1 MNYYCIRCGAEFS
14 RLNYYVKHVYKRALC
29 VATRSTEIPTEDNY
43 VRAPSSYKCTLCD
56 KSFADENNLLRHL
69 QSQQHKDTEW
79 QKSIAQ
85 MLHDQLSKQNKE
97 ISDMKVSQ
105 EQLKQELLAKMDC
118 AIVAKPDKDPNN
130 FNLNLNLNLNIENL
144 KDSKD
149 FISNDRKYHLLQ
161 RGMNA
166 MPFLVKDVN
175 FDPERPENHNMY
187 ISNIKTKTAQVK
199 ENGSWVKRDARQ
211 LVSDIIYDYDCKFF
225 RSFAED
231 PELEEEFPKATQFYY
246 KYIDITDS
254 KEAQKKIEN
263 EIMEM
268 LYNNREMIMETR
280 KKEEAVIKHRKIL
293 KQQKEAAEMKAKHKE
308 SKAEAIKINRSE
320 INIDSDAED

>member
-1 MNYYCIRCGAEFS
+1 MNYSCIRCDCKFT
-14 RLNYYVKHVYKRALC
+14 RLNHYLVHANKKSLC
-29 VATRSTEIPTEDNY
+29 PPTRSSEIPTDSNY
-43 VRAPSSYKCTLCD
+43 IEEPSIYACSICD
-56 KSFADENNLLRHL
+56 KIFADEKNLERHL
-69 QSQQHKDTEW
+69 ESKQHEKKTNELNAANEFKNLIKMLQEQGETINNMKASQENI
-79 QKSIAQ
+79 QKS
-85 MLHDQLSKQNKE
+85 
-97 ISDMKVSQ
+97 Q
-105 EQLKQELLAKMDC
+105 EELKQEFAKMGR
-118 AIVAKPDKDPNN
+118 AMVVTKPDKDPSN

-149 FISNDRKYHLLQ
+149 FLTNDRKYHLLQ

-187 ISNIKTKTAQVK
+187 ISNNKTKTAQVK
-199 ENGSWVKRDARQ
+199 ENGVWVKRDARQ
-211 LVSDIIYDYDCKFF
+211 LVTDIIYDYDCKFF

-231 PELEEEFPKATQFYY
+231 PELAEKYAKATQFYY
-246 KYIDITDS
+246 QYIDITDS

-280 KKEEAVIKHRKIL
+280 KKEEAAIKHRKML
-293 KQQKEAAEMKAKHKE
+293 KQQKQKE
-308 SKAEAIKINRSE
+308 TTQVR
-320 INIDSDAED
+320 